1 MKFPMIYTDNQGE
14 THFGEQDVPDN
25 ETAFGPPPNPTGR
38 LADFGPATNM
48 FVFSIPAGTDVP
60 SHTAPHPYVSIVLS
74 GTVEIVA
81 SDGVARRFN
90 PGELLFCNDLTGKGH
105 VTRAITEAVA
115 AFVNRPGA

>member
-1 MKFPMIYTDNQGE
+1 MK
-14 THFGEQDVPDN
+14 
-25 ETAFGPPPNPTGR
+25 PPSARLPTPQ
-38 LADFGPATNM
+38 ADSPISDRPTNM

-105 VTRAITEAVA
+105 VTRAITDAVA

>member
-1 MKFPMIYTDNQGE
+1 MKFTMIYTDNKGE
-14 THFGEQDVPDN
+14 THFGEQDVTDT
-25 ETAFGPPPNPTGR
+25 ETSFGPPPNPIGR

-48 FVFSIPAGTDVP
+48 FVFSIPAGTEVP

-81 SDGVARRFN
+81 SDGNARRFN
-90 PGELLFCNDLTGKGH
+90 PGELLLCNDLTGKGH

>member
-1 MKFPMIYTDNQGE
+1 
-14 THFGEQDVPDN
+14 
-25 ETAFGPPPNPTGR
+25 
-38 LADFGPATNM
+38 M

-90 PGELLFCNDLTGKGH
+90 PGICAGGFFLPRRATVCRFDTVRCQLTSARDLHAVAVAVARASKVEMLFFPAEANDDRT
-105 VTRAITEAVA
+105 AITVPAG
-115 AFVNRPGA
+115 FYPRGLG